1 MCFQISSKVNH
12 RKVVT
17 FEAMNTASIR
27 IKDHNFIMYPSGV
40 LFWEEKSMLLISDVH
55 LGKVSH
61 FRKFGAAV
69 PQKAVQKNFDV
80 MDEAIAYFKPE
91 HLIFMGD
98 LFHSALNQEW
108 NLFEKWTKTIHANII
123 LVVGNHD
130 IISPVKYEDLKIQVV
145 SEIQLE
151 GFLLTHHPEKR
162 DSFFNFC
169 GHVHPS
175 IKMVGL
181 GRQSARLRCFY
192 KSEHQL
198 VLPAFGEFTG
208 SYTLE
213 PIEGCEVFALLG
225 DSVLPVPIK
234 EKKRKGRYSK

>member
-1 MCFQISSKVNH
+1 MH
-12 RKVVT
+12 
-17 FEAMNTASIR
+17 
-27 IKDHNFIMYPSGV
+27 PSGV

-69 PQKAVQKNFDV
+69 PQKAVQKNFDL
-80 MDEAIAYFKPE
+80 MDEAIGFFKPK

-98 LFHSALNQEW
+98 LFHSSLNMEW
-108 NLFEKWTKTIHANII
+108 QLFKKWTITVDANII

-130 IISPVKYEDLKIQVV
+130 IISPVKYEELGIQVV

-151 GFLLTHHPEKR
+151 GFLLTHHPEER
-162 DSFFNFC
+162 AGLFNFC

-175 IKMVGL
+175 IRLVGL
-181 GRQSARLRCFY
+181 GRQSARLRCFF

-198 VLPAFGEFTG
+198 LLPAFGEFTG
-208 SYTLE
+208 SHTLE
-213 PIEGCEVFALLG
+213 PVEGSEVFALLG
-225 DSVLPVPIK
+225 DTVLPVPVK
-234 EKKRKGRYSK
+234 EKKRRRRYTK